1 MEEQSR
7 QREVVQAKNLHE
19 RIFAKDKNARA
30 LIYVGYGHLAKTS
43 KSPTLPMMMG
53 TLLRQKL
60 GENATLHV
68 DQERFHAHADR
79 SRELPLYRP
88 LLAKFPSDKPFVLR
102 RKDGT
107 IPVLAGYEYYVDMQV
122 IFPDYRI
129 ENGRPQWLSTLA
141 DRTAQTI
148 PAKLLPTKG
157 ERLILAYGKQQGP
170 GAVPIDAVLVEAG
183 KPPPVLMLPK
193 GDVRLE
199 TQD

>member
-7 QREVVQAKNLHE
+7 LREVVQAKNLYE
-19 RIFAKDKNARA
+19 RIFAKDKNAKA

-43 KSPTLPMMMG
+43 KSPALQMMMG
-53 TLLRQKL
+53 TLLRQRL
-60 GENATLHV
+60 GENTTLHV

-122 IFPDYRI
+122 IFPDYGLA
-129 ENGRPQWLSTLA
+129 NGRPQWLSTLA

-148 PAKLLPTKG
+148 PANLLPTKG
-157 ERLILAYGKQQGP
+157 ERLILAYGKQHGP
-170 GAVPIDAVLVEAG
+170 DAVPIDAVLVEAG
-183 KPPPVLMLPK
+183 KPAPALMLPK